1 MIVEQLAASF
11 VASAAFGL
19 IFQAPKRALVQCG
32 IVGMLGWSLYVVLT
46 EQAVNATI
54 ATLAAAG
61 CVGVLCQL
69 MAKLHRMPIIVFSVS
84 GIIPLVPGG
93 LAYDAMRHAVGN
105 EFDTAVQ
112 LGTKA
117 FLISGAIAMG
127 LVLSEVINQAIR
139 KTKL

>member
-1 MIVEQLAASF
+1 MIEQLAASF

-19 IFQAPKRALVQCG
+19 IFQAPRRALVQCG
-32 IVGMLGWSLYVVLT
+32 LIGMLGWSLYVVLT

-54 ATLAAAG
+54 ATLIAAG

-69 MAKLHRMPIIVFSVS
+69 MAKLYRMPIIVFSVS

-93 LAYDAMRHAVGN
+93 LAYDAMRRAVGN
-105 EFDTAVQ
+105 EFDTAIQ